1 MADTY
6 VSLSSMGFVNLRGA
20 ENAIQYQDEMYLKSG
35 TPLWGDI
42 THRRDGIYY
51 DPEADILVPFHSVL
65 KMTREI
71 EKSTLHKPEDV
82 ECVVET
88 TTKETVFKGTVGLVG
103 EPAEGAYFYP
113 FLPNIAVEELNDT
126 LYVSVDGTN
135 YIFTKDMSGDWTVV
149 PESEEGPSAI
159 LVNGDELELAIITN
173 NPPASVYLDITQDS
187 DGGDQPG
194 PK

>member
-1 MADTY
+1 
-6 VSLSSMGFVNLRGA
+6 
-20 ENAIQYQDEMYLKSG
+20 MYLKSG

-42 THRRDGIYY
+42 THRRDGIDY
-51 DPEADILVPFHSVL
+51 DPGADIFVPFHSVL

-71 EKSTLHKPEDV
+71 DMATVDKPANT
-82 ECVVET
+82 ECVAET
-88 TTKETVFKGTVGLVG
+88 EAKETVFKGTVGPVG
-103 EPAEGAYFYP
+103 EPAGGAYFYP
-113 FLPNIAVEELNDT
+113 FLPNIAVEELGYT

-135 YIFTKDMSGDWTVV
+135 YIFARDADTEWSVV
-149 PESEEGPSAI
+149 PPSEEGPVAI
-159 LVNGDELELAIITN
+159 LVKGDELELAIITN